1 MVNDFGVLRTGIK
14 HGRLIAV
21 QPLATKGPYGYGVPL
36 ANAFPAVMLHYG

>member
-21 QPLATKGPYGYGVPL
+21 QPLATKEPYGYGVPF
-36 ANAFPAVMLHYG
+36 AGAVPIVMFHYG